1 MSDVKRMEDFMKEN
15 TQYCSFTYWP
25 NTDNAIV
32 DYSQVRSAF
41 SDKFILVG
49 LNPTASCHAFHS
61 NSPQDGRLKKLFRNN
76 VYYITDLIK
85 HNYSRFTAKNSK
97 AVVKEVR
104 SSGLINNY
112 IGILKDEISFV
123 GGNPTIIAFG
133 DAVYELL
140 LENRCSLCNCRN
152 PVKIEKVPHF
162 SAFNLDKLE
171 QRLKALGVIQ

>member
-1 MSDVKRMEDFMKEN
+1 MVDKKRMENFMKNN
-15 TQYCSFTYWP
+15 THYCSFTYWP
-25 NTDNAIV
+25 KEIRIV
-32 DYSQVRSAF
+32 DYSHVQRVF
-41 SDKFILVG
+41 SDRFLLVG

-61 NSPQDGRLKKLFRNN
+61 NSPQDGRLKKLFKNN

-85 HNYSRFTAKNSK
+85 HNYSGFTARNSR

-104 SSGLINNY
+104 SNGSISNY
-112 IGILKDEISFV
+112 ISILKDEISFV

-133 DAVYELL
+133 DVVYELL
-140 LENRCSLCNCRN
+140 LENRCSLCNCGN